1 MRRRNHALRNVG
13 LLRLAAVKAAQ
24 IRALPGSVQNREAV
38 VVPRCR
44 RGAAICRVF
53 QTPDGLLAI
62 PLGRDWATQL
72 RRHHRSQGSG
82 AVEPA
87 WVEPEPY
94 WLDENR
100 SETLTGGCKCCP
112 DSSPIETT
120 HIFEA
125 IRRGR
130 KSFRVR

>member
-1 MRRRNHALRNVG
+1 MRGRNQAPRNVG

-44 RGAAICRVF
+44 RGAVICRVF
-53 QTPDGLLAI
+53 RTPDGLLAL

-72 RRHHRSQGSG
+72 RHDARGFRFV
-82 AVEPA
+82 APA

-100 SETLTGGCKCCP
+100 PETLTGGCDCCP
-112 DSSPIETT
+112 DPSMIETPR
-120 HIFEA
+120 IFDA
-125 IRRGR
+125 IRRGQ
-130 KSFRVR
+130 KSFRAVG